1 MKVFLNELELEQ
13 LESLPETVGEILDQ
27 LRDEISKNGKVITSI
42 AVDKDVLKT
51 NSSREKAWLRHSSEV
66 ERVDLTVEEPRYL
79 LTSGLTD
86 TRDFLQSLRNDLV
99 STATAFRLGDEATAN
114 NELARCL
121 DDLQLVLT
129 GMSAASRLPGVEAET
144 KSLRENLLS
153 SNPRLLPL
161 LDSMYKAQASGDYVT
176 LADGLEYDLTEIADE
191 WISVLNHTLRSMATE
206 KDTALQEA

>member
-1 MKVFLNELELEQ
+1 MKVFLNELELDQ
-13 LESLPETVGEILDQ
+13 LESLPETIGEILDH
-27 LRDEISKNGKVITSI
+27 LRDEISENGKVITSI

-51 NSSREKAWLRHSSEV
+51 DSDREKAWLQHSSDV
-66 ERVDLTVEEPRYL
+66 ERLDLTIEEPKYL
-79 LTSGLTD
+79 LASGLTD
-86 TRDFLQSLRNDLV
+86 TRDFLQSLRTDLT

-114 NELARCL
+114 NDLARCL

-129 GMSAASRLPGVEAET
+129 GMSAASRLPGVESDT
-144 KSLRENLLS
+144 KSLRQIMIS

-191 WISVLNHTLRSMATE
+191 WISVLNHTLRSIATE
-206 KDTALQEA
+206 KDMPLQEA